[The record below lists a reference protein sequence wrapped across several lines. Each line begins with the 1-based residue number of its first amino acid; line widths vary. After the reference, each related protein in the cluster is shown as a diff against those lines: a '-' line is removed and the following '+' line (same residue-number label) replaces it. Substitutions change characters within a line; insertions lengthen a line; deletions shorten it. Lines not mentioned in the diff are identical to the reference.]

1 MCDLIPV
8 FLNKPDKVV
17 FWTWKEMNTFLV
29 TLFFVGCT
37 GSWVL
42 GLLMGALMVK
52 ALRCLQSHALGD
64 LTRVGVYAFLPS
76 QHQFKSLIP
85 SDIREL
91 IG

>member
-8 FLNKPDKVV
+8 FLNKADKVV
-17 FWTWKEMNTFLV
+17 FWTWKEIGTFLT
-29 TLFFVGCT
+29 TLFLVG
-37 GSWVL
+37 SLISFML

-52 ALRCLQSHALGD
+52 GLRALESHAFGD

-76 QHQFKSLIP
+76 KRHFPALIP

>member
-1 MCDLIPV
+1 MSDLIPV

-42 GLLMGALMVK
+42 ALLMGALMVK
-52 ALRCLQSHALGD
+52 VLRILQAHAFGD
-64 LTRVGVYAFLPS
+64 LSRVGVYAFLPS
-76 QHQFKSLIP
+76 QTRFKSLIP